1 MTQGVSAGRRD
12 QIFEVFT
19 RHVAA
24 RGYDH
29 ANLSDIAGELGTS
42 KGTIVHHFGV
52 KAQLMRELEET
63 YMRRQISTLQAIW
76 VQLTSPAERVASMI
90 YASTLLHVVDR
101 DATVATQREVLQL
114 AQDPE
119 MQDIRRLR
127 RQCQSMITDELKRG
141 VAMGAFRPVD
151 VELATLQIFGSLQ
164 WMWTWFDPDGP
175 RSWDQVGAA
184 FVDVMLGG
192 LLADRFSLPQLVDRE
207 GRVVNAVREVFSA
220 S

>member
-1 MTQGVSAGRRD
+1 MTQSVSPRRRD
-12 QIFEVFT
+12 QIFATFT

-24 RGYDH
+24 VGYDH
-29 ANLSDIAGELGTS
+29 ANLADIAGELGTS

-63 YMRRQISTLQAIW
+63 YMRRQIQTLQAIW
-76 VQLTSPAERVASMI
+76 VQLITPADRVASVI

-119 MQDIRRLR
+119 MQEIRRLR
-127 RQCQSMITDELKRG
+127 RQSQSMVTAELERG
-141 VAMGAFRPVD
+141 VASGAFRPVD
-151 VELATLQIFGSLQ
+151 VELVTLQIFGSLQ

-175 RSWDQVGAA
+175 RTWDQVGAA
-184 FVDVMLGG
+184 FTDVQLGG
-192 LLADRFSLPQLVDRE
+192 LLADRSGLPQLADPK
-207 GRVVNAVREVFSA
+207 GRVATAVREAFSPN
-220 S
+220 